1 MQCNKVKIIE
11 QYKIF
16 SKQIDKKIKSDKKIV
31 ITMSNINKHNTINCT
46 A

>member
-16 SKQIDKKIKSDKKIV
+16 NKQLQKNNQSDKKIV
-31 ITMSNINKHNTINCT
+31 ITMNSINKHNTINCT